1 QFNAILLKVAP
12 ICPGSAGYP
21 RSADYESRANLRDG
35 GVWKGGIIYEKPC
48 ISVARGGHDR
58 VRLGPFSCDLCSGVC
73 PREEGRE
80 EGRREE
86 KERGQERRR
95 EEVRREEE
103 DRGQEGRRVGVLALD
118 TCQHSRAGSSP
129 PGFFVPTLLSLLA
142 SDWHIDDGIARAA
155 MLVTRPNYC

>member
-86 KERGQERRR
+86 
-95 EEVRREEE
+95 EE
-103 DRGQEGRRVGVLALD
+103 RGQEGRRVGVLALD